1 MIKLKDLLKETE
13 LSNSQGEQTDF
24 KKGDLVKD
32 INPDCPHHG
41 SEGEVTKVNKET
53 ITYEVTNNGS
63 SYKEGDELEKTVE
76 QMVKLKES
84 LNEVRWPDDQT
95 SRLLAQAFKA
105 ARVNVY
111 KVNEKRPNKYYL
123 SVQAKDGKT
132 VIELQLNTVS
142 NIIMFKTKSG
152 IVKLGQLLSG
162 SRGRKLSNNLKMLSK
177 LPAFGQAGLKGL
189 KHKVESV
196 NEAMTQTI
204 TGNKRFMK
212 NVVLPMMRKA
222 AITKVKAKEFPSGQ
236 TLQLTFSAEKG
247 ENKKLLDL
255 LKKKAGKKGSMKR
268 KKLNLTVKNE
278 AKKKGL
284 NLTEDAAP
292 RSAVKR
298 MEKMANNIVSDMKKL
313 NALFQKAHRPKTTDS
328 TLYNTFKEWVSL
340 VRKVDMKYGGW
351 FDYVRD
357 SDYVK

>member
-1 MIKLKDLLKETE
+1 MIKLKDLLKEAE
-13 LSNSQGEQTDF
+13 LYNSQGEQTDF

-76 QMVKLKES
+76 QMVKLK
-84 LNEVRWPDDQT
+84 
-95 SRLLAQAFKA
+95 
-105 ARVNVY
+105 
-111 KVNEKRPNKYYL
+111 
-123 SVQAKDGKT
+123 
-132 VIELQLNTVS
+132 
-142 NIIMFKTKSG
+142 
-152 IVKLGQLLSG
+152 
-162 SRGRKLSNNLKMLSK
+162 
-177 LPAFGQAGLKGL
+177 
-189 KHKVESV
+189 ESV

-284 NLTEDAAP
+284 NLTEEAAP